1 MKMELKLKFIYK
13 MKKLIL
19 LLSASLLL
27 SCTNNNKELNRKDF
41 YFDTVISSTIYNSSD
56 EHLTRINDIY
66 SIYDKLSDNY
76 LKRDINNVYTINNS
90 SDEVIV
96 DSKLYELL
104 KLSYDINLGIDYF
117 NILCGTLAKKYKE
130 VNNENKKLD
139 EEIVNEELNNIKTT
153 SIEFKENNVVRKSG
167 KAEID
172 LGGIVKGYVLDKVK
186 DYFSSNNI
194 SSYIID
200 AGSSSI
206 LLGNKNT
213 KDGLFTIG
221 LKDYKDGYLKE
232 KECFISTSGNSTQG
246 LHIVNPITGKLADN
260 YDAVIV
266 ISNLGYIGDVL
277 STTFMLCSVDEIKSL
292 ESKYQVKSIVI
303 KDNNIIYKN
312 DNIKLYK

>member
-1 MKMELKLKFIYK
+1 MELKLKFTYK

-19 LLSASLLL
+19 VLSTSILL
-27 SCTNNNKELNRKDF
+27 SCKNNNKELNRKDF

-56 EHLTRINDIY
+56 EHLTYINEIY

-76 LKRDINNVYTINNS
+76 LKRDINNVYTINNTS
-90 SDEVIV
+90 EEVVV

-104 KLSYDINLGIDYF
+104 KLSYDINNEINYF
-117 NILCGTLAKKYKE
+117 NILCGNLAKKYKE
-130 VNNENKKLD
+130 ANNDNIKLD
-139 EEIVNEELNNIKTT
+139 EEVVNEELNNIKNT
-153 SIEFKENNVVRKSG
+153 SIEFKGNNVVKKNG
-167 KAEID
+167 IAEID

-194 SSYIID
+194 INYIID

-206 LLGNKNT
+206 LLGSKNN

-221 LKDYKDGYLKE
+221 LKDYKGGYLKE
-232 KECFISTSGNSTQG
+232 KECFISTSGNTSQG
-246 LHIVNPITGKLADN
+246 LHIVNPISGKLANN

-266 ISNLGYIGDVL
+266 ISNTGYLGDVL
-277 STTFMLCSVDEIKSL
+277 STAFMICNIDEIKSL

-312 DNIKLYK
+312 DNINLYK

>member
-1 MKMELKLKFIYK
+1 

-19 LLSASLLL
+19 VLSTSILL
-27 SCTNNNKELNRKDF
+27 SCKNNNKELNRKDF
-41 YFDTVISSTIYNSSD
+41 YFDTVISSTLYNSSD
-56 EHLTRINDIY
+56 EHLTYINEIY

-76 LKRDINNVYTINNS
+76 LKRDINNVYTINNTS
-90 SDEVIV
+90 EEVVV

-104 KLSYDINLGIDYF
+104 KLSYDINNEINYF
-117 NILCGTLAKKYKE
+117 NILCGTLAKKYKKA
-130 VNNENKKLD
+130 NNDNIKLD
-139 EEIVNEELNNIKTT
+139 EEVVNEELNNIKNT
-153 SIEFKENNVVRKSG
+153 SIEFKENNVVKKTG
-167 KAEID
+167 IAEID

-186 DYFSSNNI
+186 NYFSSNNI
-194 SSYIID
+194 INYIID
-200 AGSSSI
+200 SGSSSI
-206 LLGNKNT
+206 LLGSKNN

-266 ISNLGYIGDVL
+266 ISNTGYLGDVL

>member
-1 MKMELKLKFIYK
+1 MGLKLKFIYK
-13 MKKLIL
+13 MKKIIL

-104 KLSYDINLGIDYF
+104 KLSYDINNEIDYF

-130 VNNENKKLD
+130 ANNENKKLD

-292 ESKYQVKSIVI
+292 ESKYQAKSIVI

>member
-1 MKMELKLKFIYK
+1 
-13 MKKLIL
+13 MKKIIL

-56 EHLTRINDIY
+56 EHLTRINDMY

-104 KLSYDINLGIDYF
+104 KLSYDINLEIDYF

-130 VNNENKKLD
+130 ANNENKKLD

-292 ESKYQVKSIVI
+292 ESKYQAKSIVI